1 MVDELKKFW
10 SEFHVK
16 VLVLIVILVSIGVSI
31 APIKSFSIMESPDS
45 TNRIKGKAA
54 IKIQKERYENSKG
67 ELSISKIN
75 EVLGYLQSIPSPEL
89 AYMESNIK
97 YPGIVSLLSYAYS
110 SIDSDERVNL
120 NTIENGDDFYNRY
133 IIKIEDILNS
143 SPNDYKSWEKDV
155 ILKKAESVEKP
166 FIMDFSR
173 QWIDVYKS
181 LNILFI
187 VISISAIVVGSK
199 LFSYEKE
206 KKMDMILVT
215 FGEKGSQDIGR
226 NKIVALLTFLTI
238 EFLISVLIVS
248 IIVFSVTGIDGWS
261 SQIQIE
267 FFTSIYDLT
276 FGNVYLLFL
285 FMGWICIMAI
295 GILVAT
301 INAIMQKSYASLV
314 VGFLVTFLPL
324 VIVRLDSIPISLKRF
339 LMIQPI
345 NGFMI
350 IENISS
356 LHIFKFFNIKILTTT
371 AIIFYSFIILIV
383 CVLIAP
389 RLFSLGIKDS

>member
-1 MVDELKKFW
+1 MLDELKKFW

-45 TNRIKGKAA
+45 INRIKGKAA

-67 ELSISKIN
+67 ELSINKIN
-75 EVLGYLQSIPSPEL
+75 EVLSYFQSIPSPEL

-97 YPGIVSLLSYAYS
+97 YPGITSLLSYAYS

-173 QWIDVYKS
+173 QWLDVYKS

-215 FGEKGSQDIGR
+215 SGDKKLQNIGR
-226 NKIVALLTFLTI
+226 NKMFALLTFLTI

-248 IIVFSVTGIDGWS
+248 IIVFSIAGIDGWS

-267 FFTSIYDLT
+267 FFTSIHRLT
-276 FGNVYLLFL
+276 FGNAYLLFL

-301 INAIMQKSYASLV
+301 VNVFMQKSYISLV

-324 VIVRLDSIPISLKRF
+324 VIVRLDSIPISLRRF

-345 NGFMI
+345 NGFVI

-356 LHIFKFFNIKILTTT
+356 LHIFKFFNIKVLTTT

-389 RLFSLGIKDS
+389 KLFSSRIKDR